1 MNQTGAGH
9 DEASVLE
16 AELRTAIGQLGGNE
30 PGRTVAVAVERL
42 SDGMSALV
50 NGSAVFHPASTIKV
64 ALLAA
69 VYDAIARGKLSG
81 SARVTVHNGFPSSI
95 DGSLFDLDA
104 EDDSEK
110 SLYGRMGEAVEVRE
124 LARLMIVRSS
134 NLATNLLL
142 EVVPPGEVMAFLD
155 RVGLGESGG
164 LLLRNRMMDLKAFEL
179 GLTNRGTAAGLC
191 RPMAMIG
198 RGELAGS
205 AEMLGVLEAQE
216 LNEGLP
222 AGLPPGS
229 RCAHKTGSITGHYHD
244 VGVVDGAWAIAVLTR
259 GYADEKEAQRLVATL
274 GGLAARWMRGASG
287 VGGRAS

>member
-1 MNQTGAGH
+1 M
-9 DEASVLE
+9 ELE
-16 AELRTAIGQLGGNE
+16 RELRETITRLGGNE
-30 PGRTVAVAVERL
+30 PGRTVAVAAEHLR
-42 SDGMSALV
+42 SGRSAAV
-50 NGSAVFHPASTIKV
+50 NGTVVFHPASTIKV

-69 VYDAIARGKLSG
+69 VYAKLERGELSG
-81 SARVTVHNGFPSSI
+81 NTHVTVHNGFPSSI

-110 SLYGRMGEAVEVRE
+110 TLYGRMGEAVEVRE

-142 EVVPPGEVMAFLD
+142 EVVPPGEVMTFLD
-155 RVGLGESGG
+155 EVGLGESGG

-191 RPMAMIG
+191 RLMAMIG
-198 RGELAGS
+198 RRELPGS
-205 AEMLGVLEAQE
+205 AEMLKVLLAQE

-244 VGVVDGAWAIAVLTR
+244 VAVVDDAWAVAVLTR
-259 GYADEKEAQRLVATL
+259 GYADEREAQQVVATL
-274 GGLAARWMRGASG
+274 GRVVAAWAAGEPGARPGRGDGS
-287 VGGRAS
+287 